1 MKRVTKKQA
10 RELAKEL
17 LEKEVVYIDGE
28 NLRLISIKELK
39 TLYKDTLNSLIY
51 TIYSSKLDYETI
63 RKFLF
68 DDYVIVT
75 ERLRFMGYEKE
86 VNHKDYFELEI
97 YNGDVRLSIY
107 TEPFLNRFYLDE
119 LNITWTMKEH

>member
-1 MKRVTKKQA
+1 MKKITKKQA

-75 ERLRFMGYEKE
+75 EVLRFMGYEKE
-86 VNHKDYFELEI
+86 VNHKDYFELEM
-97 YNGDVRLSIY
+97 YDGDIRLSIN

-119 LNITWTMKEH
+119 LNITWFMRE